1 MLLVVVAVVLWL
13 AAKNWKSVMP
23 AGKDAVLPSVAAHEE
38 EMDATMPEPQ
48 TSAQPGG
55 SINSRLPDMQQKTG
69 AHTQAVRDAMRE
81 VE

>member
-1 MLLVVVAVVLWL
+1 MLLVVVAIVLWL
-13 AAKNWKSVMP
+13 AAKNWNAVAP
-23 AGKDAVLPSVAAHEE
+23 AGKGSALPSVATHEE

-55 SINSRLPDMQQKTG
+55 SINSRLPDMQQKTN
-69 AHTQAVRDAMRE
+69 AHTQQVRDAMRE

>member
-1 MLLVVVAVVLWL
+1 MLLVVAAFVLWL
-13 AAKNWKSVMP
+13 AARNWKSVMP
-23 AGKDAVLPSVAAHEE
+23 AGKDAVLPSVATHEE

-55 SINSRLPDMQQKTG
+55 SINTRLPDMQKKTD
-69 AHTQAVRDAMRE
+69 AHVERVREAMKE